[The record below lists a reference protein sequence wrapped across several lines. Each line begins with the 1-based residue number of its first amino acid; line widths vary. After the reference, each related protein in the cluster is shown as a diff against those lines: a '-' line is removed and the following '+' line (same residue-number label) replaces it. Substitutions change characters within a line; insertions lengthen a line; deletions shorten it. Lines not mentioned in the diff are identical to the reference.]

1 MFRADARFNTHI
13 NTLTWFDFLCYMGC
27 IMMKSFVSFG
37 MAAGL
42 ATLGASLLGAPALA
56 EEVRQ
61 LPAPVVTGGMPL
73 MEAINQRQSERFYE
87 PGKEVDDQT
96 LSEILWVA
104 WGANMH
110 GKRTIATARNKQNMG
125 LYMLTPTGT
134 WRYDGMKNQLT
145 KVNDKNLI
153 PLCAQ
158 QPFVN
163 DAPLHLLFTAVDDK
177 WGKCHVGSAY
187 QNVYLY
193 ATSKGLGTVIR
204 GMIDGDALTRELE
217 LKNGERAMLHQ
228 TVGYISAE

>member
-1 MFRADARFNTHI
+1 
-13 NTLTWFDFLCYMGC
+13 
-27 IMMKSFVSFG
+27 

-42 ATLGASLLGAPALA
+42 AALVGAVAPAFGG
-56 EEVRQ
+56 EVKQ

-73 MEAINQRQSERFYE
+73 MEAINARQSERFYDSS
-87 PGKEVDDQT
+87 KTIDDQT

-125 LYMLTPTGT
+125 LYVLTPTGT
-134 WRYDGMKNQLT
+134 WRYDGMKNQLE

-177 WGKCHVGSAY
+177 WGRCHVGSAY

-204 GMIDGDALTRELE
+204 GLIDQAALTRELG
-217 LKNGERAMLHQ
+217 LTNGEQVMLHQ
-228 TVGYISAE
+228 TVGYIDAEE